1 MHLLIKR
8 EQRKLVY
15 YAERKKD
22 MPSVKKVG
30 MKSNIKNDTVY
41 IFAIKSELF
50 L

>member
-1 MHLLIKR
+1 M
-8 EQRKLVY
+8 RKLVY

-22 MPSVKKVG
+22 RMNP
-30 MKSNIKNDTVY
+30 NIKNDTVY